1 MSRVLVNGSEGI
13 GTGWSSTVPN
23 YNPRQI
29 ISNIRRLIEGEAPQV
44 MTPFY
49 DGFVGDIIPEFT
61 KREGSFQVLGKIER
75 LDETTLY
82 ISELPIKKWTQD
94 YKLFLE
100 SMMNGDP
107 AKKIESE
114 IKDFKEN
121 HTDTTVAFTIICS
134 KENIDKFEADPKGLY
149 GKFKLTGA
157 ISTSNMNLFDA
168 DGRIAKYN
176 SPEDI
181 LIEFFQMRLSF
192 YAKRKE
198 LLLQKLI
205 WEQTMLR
212 NKARFIDEVCSGD
225 LIVSNRKRADILAD
239 LQMRGYDMLYKEDD
253 KKEASD
259 EEVDDENEQ
268 LSDAVLAKGY
278 EYLLGMKI
286 WSLTFERAEELR
298 RQLAEKENEVK
309 ILEATSPSQIWMKD
323 LDDIEVALDDRAF
336 VMEAAAKEEAKAQK
350 KAQKVQA
357 GRNKKFAKKGKKK
370 AFDSDEE
377 SDMDERSIEEEEF
390 STQKQQRAKPP
401 GEGIIKKNPILKV
414 APKPAA
420 KPAPVPSMQRNDIE
434 HTSHMK
440 SLADTMQAK
449 LLVSPPSKRPN
460 LKSKSSFESDDSDE
474 FNIRAEDF
482 EPASV
487 TPVKPKAVAKKA
499 PTKAT
504 TKVAPKKAPAPKVAA
519 KKVAEK
525 AKPMPKK
532 AAPRKK
538 ILELSDSEEEG
549 IELSLS
555 DTSSKKSEVQIV
567 VPARSIPSRSR
578 AAVTYNLDDTD
589 DDEDSD
595 F

>member
-1 MSRVLVNGSEGI
+1 LVNGSEGI

-29 ISNIRRLIEGEAPQV
+29 IWNIRRLIAGEAPQA

-49 DGFVGDIIPEFT
+49 DGFVGDIIPEFI

-75 LDETTLY
+75 VDETTLF

-100 SMMNGDP
+100 AMMNGDP

-121 HTDTTVAFTIICS
+121 HTDTTVAFTVICS
-134 KENIDKFEADPKGLY
+134 KENIDKFEADPKGLH
-149 GKFKLTGA
+149 GKFKLTGS

-181 LIEFFQMRLSF
+181 LIEFFQLRLSF
-192 YAKRKE
+192 YVKRKE

-239 LQMRGYDMLYKEDD
+239 LQARGYDMLHKEDD
-253 KKEASD
+253 KKESSD
-259 EEVDDENEQ
+259 EELDDENEE
-268 LSDAVLAKGY
+268 LSDSVLAKGY
-278 EYLLGMKI
+278 DYLLGMKI
-286 WSLTFERAEELR
+286 WSLTFEKAEELR

-309 ILEATSPSQIWMKD
+309 ILEATSPSQIWLKD
-323 LDDIEVALDDRAF
+323 LDDIEVALDDRATE
-336 VMEAAAKEEAKAQK
+336 MEAAAKEEAKAQK

-357 GRNKKFAKKGKKK
+357 GRMKKLTKKGKKK
-370 AFDSDEE
+370 SLDSDEDSE
-377 SDMDERSIEEEEF
+377 IDENSMDLSDEEF
-390 STQKQQRAKPP
+390 SKPKMQRSKPP
-401 GEGIIKKNPILKV
+401 PGGLAKTSSISKIDSKQLV
-414 APKPAA
+414 KPALVVS
-420 KPAPVPSMQRNDIE
+420 KLPNDNE
-434 HTSHMK
+434 QTQQMK
-440 SLADTMQAK
+440 SLAETMQEK

-460 LKSKSSFESDDSDE
+460 IKSKSSFEIEENDE
-474 FNIRAEDF
+474 FNIKAEDF

-499 PTKAT
+499 TAKAT
-504 TKVAPKKAPAPKVAA
+504 TKGVPKKAPAPKVTT
-519 KKVAEK
+519 KKAAEK
-525 AKPMPKK
+525 AKPVQKKAVPKK
-532 AAPRKK
+532 KV
-538 ILELSDSEEEG
+538 LESSDSEEAEVD
-549 IELSLS
+549 LSLS
-555 DTSSKKSEVQIV
+555 DSSSKKSEVQIT
-567 VPARSIPSRSR
+567 VPARSAPTRSR
-578 AAVTYNLDDTD
+578 AAVTYKLDDSE
-589 DDEDSD
+589 DESDSD